1 MPLGMDYKKC
11 YKIKNF
17 ARKKCFRP
25 AHCNETNPICVK
37 QTLEYRVSIYTTNIL
52 KLGRGQ
58 RINFYNNLIPI
69 PFIFNR
75 DSDTLSKKPL
85 VMSFHGWT
93 GSGKNYVS
101 KFIAD
106 ALFDQGLRSRFV

>member
-1 MPLGMDYKKC
+1 MPLSMDNKKC
-11 YKIKNF
+11 YKIKTHI
-17 ARKKCFRP
+17 RKKCFRP
-25 AHCNETNPICVK
+25 AHCNETNPISVK

-52 KLGRGQ
+52 KLDGR
-58 RINFYNNLIPI
+58 RINVYNNLIPI

>member
-1 MPLGMDYKKC
+1 MPLSMDNKKC
-11 YKIKNF
+11 YKIKTLI
-17 ARKKCFRP
+17 RKKCFRP
-25 AHCNETNPICVK
+25 AHCNETNPISVK
-37 QTLEYRVSIYTTNIL
+37 QTLGYRVSIHTANIFQL
-52 KLGRGQ
+52 KNSRE
-58 RINFYNNLIPI
+58 NPCYNNLISI

>member
-1 MPLGMDYKKC
+1 MPLSMDNKKC
-11 YKIKNF
+11 YKIKTLI
-17 ARKKCFRP
+17 RKKCFRP
-25 AHCNETNPICVK
+25 AHCNETNPISVK
-37 QTLEYRVSIYTTNIL
+37 QTLEYRVSINTTQTYLNS
-52 KLGRGQ
+52 KK
-58 RINFYNNLIPI
+58 NHCYNNLISI